1 MPGDSNRDTG
11 ARWGEWSEF
20 GFAMIVNLI
29 APAGVSLRTHQQLLV
44 CETLFLRFHSF
55 NWQRLSVTSALSRSS
70 SALVFLLLL
79 ASLHGTAAYP
89 ALSKTQDTCIV
100 HHDTQEKARENEA
113 ILYPTKKVSKRAIF
127 DLIPHKVRILQKK
140 AELATHHK
148 KKNRK
153 VLNRARPK
161 CNKKEELR
169 HLLRKALKSHYNHRR
184 TKGHKIILAIAA
196 TNTNTAAPTTTT
208 TTSTTESTTTTTSD
222 WEWDGDKPH

>member
-1 MPGDSNRDTG
+1 
-11 ARWGEWSEF
+11 
-20 GFAMIVNLI
+20 MIVNLI

-100 HHDTQEKARENEA
+100 HHDTQEKGRENEA

-161 CNKKEELR
+161 YNKKEELR
-169 HLLRKALKSHYNHRR
+169 HLLRKA
-184 TKGHKIILAIAA
+184 
-196 TNTNTAAPTTTT
+196 
-208 TTSTTESTTTTTSD
+208 
-222 WEWDGDKPH
+222 